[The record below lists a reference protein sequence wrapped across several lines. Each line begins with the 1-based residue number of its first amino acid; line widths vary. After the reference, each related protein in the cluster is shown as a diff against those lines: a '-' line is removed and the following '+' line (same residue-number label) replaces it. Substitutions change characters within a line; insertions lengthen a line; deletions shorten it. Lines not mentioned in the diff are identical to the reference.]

1 MTESTLEK
9 CVAMICIV
17 LIILAGK
24 VFGVTTDMVY
34 MGITA
39 ICAFT
44 GLGTGNGRVAITKK
58 TDCAERIDGARG

>member
-9 CVAMICIV
+9 CVAMLCIV

-24 VFGVTTDMVY
+24 AFDVTTDMIY

-44 GLGTGNGRVAITKK
+44 GLGTGSGKITLTKK
-58 TDCAERIDGARG
+58 GDCNAEKD